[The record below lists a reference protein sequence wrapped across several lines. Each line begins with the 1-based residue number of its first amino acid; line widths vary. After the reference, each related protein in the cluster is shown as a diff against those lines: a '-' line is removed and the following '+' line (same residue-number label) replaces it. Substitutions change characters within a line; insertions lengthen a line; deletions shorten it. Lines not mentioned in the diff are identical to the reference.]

1 MKRLAATLVCS
12 AACAALAA
20 PVAAAF
26 PSQPRGAS
34 PIACV
39 NAPTKGAAGA
49 ENANP
54 IALANV
60 AAVVGELC
68 A

>member
-1 MKRLAATLVCS
+1 MKRFAVLLVCS
-12 AACAALAA
+12 AACTALSA

-26 PSQPRGAS
+26 PTQPRGAA

-39 NAPTKGAAGA
+39 VTATKGATGA
-49 ENANP
+49 QNADP

-68 A
+68 T

>member
-1 MKRLAATLVCS
+1 
-12 AACAALAA
+12 LAA

-26 PSQPRGAS
+26 PSPPRGAS
-34 PIACV
+34 PIACT
-39 NAPTKGAAGA
+39 NAPTKGATGA

-60 AAVVGELC
+60 AAATAVLC

>member
-1 MKRLAATLVCS
+1 
-12 AACAALAA
+12 LAA

-26 PSQPRGAS
+26 PTQPRVAS
-34 PIACV
+34 PIACT
-39 NAPTKGAAGA
+39 NAPTKGAMGA
-49 ENANP
+49 EHADP

-60 AAVVGELC
+60 AEVTAVLC